1 MANSPNSQVLFL
13 NVVFSDVFGNLFLLG
28 QKFTQILL
36 IEKQSHFFLDG
47 ERDGES
53 RMKYFVVLKRTS
65 AELDKEELINST
77 SQHKGFLSS
86 MSFNNQALSFGHYF
100 SSFPSTWRLLPPPLP
115 TSPLAPPLF
124 LADHF
129 LLCFHI
135 SAIKT
140 TELLNLQ

>member
-1 MANSPNSQVLFL
+1 
-13 NVVFSDVFGNLFLLG
+13 
-28 QKFTQILL
+28 
-36 IEKQSHFFLDG
+36 
-47 ERDGES
+47 
-53 RMKYFVVLKRTS
+53 MKYFVVLKRTS
-65 AELDKEELINST
+65 AELDKEELTNST

-86 MSFNNQALSFGHYF
+86 MSFNNQALFFFLSFYMT
-100 SSFPSTWRLLPPPLP
+100 SSPPPLP

>member
-28 QKFTQILL
+28 QKFTQIFL
-36 IEKQSHFFLDG
+36 IEKQSHFFFDG

-100 SSFPSTWRLLPPPLP
+100 FLPST
-115 TSPLAPPLF
+115 
-124 LADHF
+124 
-129 LLCFHI
+129 
-135 SAIKT
+135 
-140 TELLNLQ
+140 

>member
-36 IEKQSHFFLDG
+36 IEKQSHFFFDG

-100 SSFPSTWRLLPPPLP
+100 SSFYMTSSPFPPL
-115 TSPLAPPLF
+115 S
-124 LADHF
+124 HF
-129 LLCFHI
+129 SSGSTPFPG
-135 SAIKT
+135 
-140 TELLNLQ
+140 